1 MEHQTSES
9 NDCDLPAFIS
19 KSPPRLL
26 MQCGRNSNELKP
38 KKLFCELGLG
48 HIVKISNVS
57 KDSFLKHNEAA
68 VAFDSDYSSH
78 GEEQKI

>member
-1 MEHQTSES
+1 
-9 NDCDLPAFIS
+9 
-19 KSPPRLL
+19 

-38 KKLFCELGLG
+38 KILFCELGLG

-57 KDSFLKHNEAA
+57 KDSSLKQNEAA

-78 GEEQKI
+78 GEEI